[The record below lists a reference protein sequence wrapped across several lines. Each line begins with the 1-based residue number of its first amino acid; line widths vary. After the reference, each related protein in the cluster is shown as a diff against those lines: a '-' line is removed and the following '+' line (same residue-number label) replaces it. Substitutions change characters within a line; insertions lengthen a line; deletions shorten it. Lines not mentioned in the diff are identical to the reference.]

1 MRTCGWH
8 ARRPLYA
15 YMAMGP
21 LSHQTQIYHIHT
33 HSPSL
38 SFCRHVHK
46 SYPVESRF
54 DNTDAYV
61 VSGSEDG
68 ALHFYDLV
76 EGKTLA
82 TYVCVCAR
90 RWK

>member
-1 MRTCGWH
+1 MWVACP
-8 ARRPLYA
+8 AA
-15 YMAMGP
+15 AVC
-21 LSHQTQIYHIHT
+21 IHGDGAPKPPDPNLPYT
-33 HSPSL
+33 HTL
-38 SFCRHVHK
+38 SFSRHVHK